1 MPSTDVTNRSGRG
14 PHRLSGVWILT
25 VAVAGAA
32 VAAGARLHGVPIVA
46 AAPVELAWWAMA
58 PAFYVA
64 EVTVVHLRFHRHAH
78 SFSLSEIPLV
88 IGLFLAAPV
97 HLLVGQA
104 IGTGVALAFHRRQA
118 PVKLGFNLAQFS
130 LQTVTAVAVFR
141 ALADQSAPLGPR
153 TSAVALL
160 AVAAAFVVANLLVNA
175 AIRLS
180 GGRLTM
186 REMLQVVRL
195 GGVAALMTGGLALGM
210 VHLLWSRPESVP
222 VALLPPIVLYLS
234 YRGYVTQRQERAQLA
249 EVYEAT
255 RELHRIPQIDQAL
268 VAITGRAQTLFEAE
282 TARVVLMPETAED
295 VFMTASGPGEKIST
309 MQRIDRDDV
318 GAVAEL
324 AMSRQSGVIDE
335 VWTGA
340 AMAAPLFERDRVIGA
355 FVVSDPVGEVTRF
368 GDTDLKVLETLAS
381 QVSVTLENGRLE
393 DSLVQLTRLKEE
405 LHHQALHDNLTGL
418 ANRRLLLERLA
429 GAIEGGAG
437 ENDTALLFL
446 DLDDFKLINDTHGH
460 QAGDE
465 MLRMVADR
473 LLSACRGGDTVAR
486 IGGDEFAVL
495 LTDLPRPHEAE
506 TIAERILE
514 TLSRPYQ
521 LRDRAVWTT
530 ASLGVAHLVA
540 GTQPHEL
547 ITRADQSMY
556 AAKWSEKGTYQVFAD
571 STSAG
576 VFRWMELRAELPRA
590 LEHDDL
596 ELHYQPV
603 VDIRTGATIGVEA
616 LLRWSHPTLGEV
628 SPAEVLSVAEE
639 AGLMI
644 DLGRW
649 TIHRALR
656 DLGVMSGRLS
666 DLWVSVNLSAN
677 QVDETLPRV
686 VREALSAADIDP
698 QALMLEITEATATQ
712 ISEGVLES
720 TASLGVRIALDDF
733 GTGYSSF
740 ARLDRLPIDVLKID
754 RSFVARE
761 PGMGVSPLMRA
772 IVELGNSLGLSLIA
786 EGVETDEHRL
796 TVVEAGC
803 DVAQGWFFAGAMP
816 LDEFDGYLDR
826 LATDG
831 LLAAI

>member
-1 MPSTDVTNRSGRG
+1 MADRSGRG
-14 PHRLSGVWILT
+14 AHSLSGVWILT
-25 VAVAGAA
+25 VVVAAA
-32 VAAGARLHGVPIVA
+32 AAAAGARLYGTPVLPG
-46 AAPVELAWWAMA
+46 APFALDWWAVA
-58 PAFYVA
+58 PMFYVA
-64 EVTVVHLRFHRHAH
+64 EITVVHLRFHRHAH

-88 IGLFLAAPV
+88 AGLFLAAPI

-104 IGTGVALAFHRRQA
+104 IGTGVALAIHRRQA
-118 PVKLGFNLAQFS
+118 LVKLGFNIAQFS
-130 LQTVTAVAVFR
+130 LQTVTAVVVFR
-141 ALADQSAPLGPR
+141 MLAEEADPLGAP
-153 TSAVALL
+153 TSTVALL
-160 AVAAAFVVANLLVNA
+160 AVAAAFVVANVLVNT
-175 AIRLS
+175 AIHLS
-180 GGRLTM
+180 GGRLTVK
-186 REMLQVVRL
+186 EMFQVLGL
-195 GGVAALMTGGLALGM
+195 GGVASLMTGGLALGM
-210 VHLLWSRPESVP
+210 LHLVWSHPESWP
-222 VALLPPIVLYLS
+222 VALLPPVVLYLS

-268 VAITGRAQTLFEAE
+268 VAITGRAQTMFEAE
-282 TARVVLMPETAED
+282 VARVVLMPETAED
-295 VFMTASGPGEKIST
+295 VFTTATGPGDVIAT

-324 AMSRQSGVIDE
+324 AMVRQTGVIDE
-335 VWTGA
+335 VWTGE

-355 FVVSDPVGEVTRF
+355 FVVSDPVGEVARF
-368 GDTDLKVLETLAS
+368 GETDLKVLETLAS

-429 GAIEGGAG
+429 TAIEGGAN

-473 LLSACRGGDTVAR
+473 LLSACRAGDTVAR

-514 TLSRPYQ
+514 NLSRPYQ
-521 LRDRAVWTT
+521 LRERPVWAT

-576 VFRWMELRAELPRA
+576 VFRWMELRSELPKA
-590 LEHDDL
+590 IENDDL

-603 VDIRTGATIGVEA
+603 VDMRTGATLGVEA
-616 LLRWSHPTLGEV
+616 LLRWTHPSLGTV
-628 SPAEVLSVAEE
+628 APAEVLSVAEE
-639 AGLMI
+639 AGLMVE
-644 DLGRW
+644 LGRR
-649 TIHRALR
+649 TIGRTLL
-656 DLGVMSGRLS
+656 DLTVMRRRLPQ
-666 DLWVSVNLSAN
+666 LWVSVNLSAN
-677 QVDETLPRV
+677 QIDETLPRV
-686 VREALSAADIDP
+686 VEDALVASGVGP
-698 QALMLEITEATATQ
+698 GGLTLEITEATATQ
-712 ISEGVLES
+712 ISEGVLE
-720 TASLGVRIALDDF
+720 AIAALGVQIALDDF

-740 ARLDRLPIDVLKID
+740 ARLDRLPIDILKID

-761 PGMGVSPLMRA
+761 PGTGVSPLMSA
-772 IVELGNSLGLSLIA
+772 IVELGNSLGLGLIA
-786 EGVETDEHRL
+786 EGVETDEHRQ
-796 TVVEAGC
+796 TVLDAGC
-803 DVAQGWFFAGAMP
+803 DVAQGWLFAAAMP
-816 LDEFDGYLDR
+816 LDRFDAYLDR
-826 LATDG
+826 LATDR